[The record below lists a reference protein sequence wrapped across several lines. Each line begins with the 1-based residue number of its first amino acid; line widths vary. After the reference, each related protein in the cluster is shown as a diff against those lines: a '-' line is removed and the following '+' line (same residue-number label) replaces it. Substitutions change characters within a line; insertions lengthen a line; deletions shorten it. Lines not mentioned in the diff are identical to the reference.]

1 MLVSHITGL
10 GSGFIPQADGCIML
24 ARDLSQ
30 CCGLPLP
37 TVILPKVHS
46 TLELILAD
54 YWLLHHGIAS
64 NGAVMRIV
72 NLRAC
77 ERKQLRL
84 SQDYT
89 Q

>member
-1 MLVSHITGL
+1 MGVCFML
-10 GSGFIPQADGCIML
+10 D
-24 ARDLSQ
+24 RDLSQ
-30 CCGLPLP
+30 CCVLPLL

-46 TLELILAD
+46 TLELRLAD

-64 NGAVMRIV
+64 NGAVMRMV
-72 NLRAC
+72 NLRAW
-77 ERKQLRL
+77 ERKHSWL

>member
-1 MLVSHITGL
+1 MGVCFML
-10 GSGFIPQADGCIML
+10 D
-24 ARDLSQ
+24 RDLLQ

-37 TVILPKVHS
+37 TFILPKVHS
-46 TLELILAD
+46 TVELRLAD
-54 YWLLHHGIAS
+54 YWLLHHGTAS
-64 NGAVMRIV
+64 NGAVMRMV

-77 ERKQLRL
+77 ERKQSWL